1 MAIMGSYTYL
11 LLLEYLFFITSESIK
26 SESALKRQKFVLA
39 GVGLRTNCR
48 YRKRS
53 WTKILKFQLLI
64 FSYEQVAIPIH
75 VLSLYV

>member
-1 MAIMGSYTYL
+1 MRMPTPTRFIRSLKFMAIMGSYTYL

-64 FSYEQVAIPIH
+64 HI
-75 VLSLYV
+75 